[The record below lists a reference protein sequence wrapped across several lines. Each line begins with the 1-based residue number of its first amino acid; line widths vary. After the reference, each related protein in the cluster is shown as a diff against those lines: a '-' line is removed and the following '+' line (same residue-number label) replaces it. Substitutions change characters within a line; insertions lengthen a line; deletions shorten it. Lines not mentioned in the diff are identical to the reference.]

1 MKFLPISAL
10 YPSAAYRWEQWVA
23 QDTSVNSIGG
33 RPINQSYRNV
43 NQPIHVEPAAKLYL
57 SPEALALVT
66 NPVQ

>member
-33 RPINQSYRNV
+33 IRVNPSYRQV

-57 SPEALALVT
+57 SPEALAIVS